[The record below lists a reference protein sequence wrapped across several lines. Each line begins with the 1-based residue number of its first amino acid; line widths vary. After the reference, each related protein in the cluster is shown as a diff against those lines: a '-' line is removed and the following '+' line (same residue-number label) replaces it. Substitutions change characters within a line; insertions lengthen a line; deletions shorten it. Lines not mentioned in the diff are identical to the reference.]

1 MNEVIQKT
9 LGNTKAISIEAN
21 SGAEALSSMSTSM
34 NQIVDSSKDMKNII
48 EIINSI
54 SEKINLLALNAS
66 IEAARAGNAGKGFAV
81 VALEI
86 SRLADQTA
94 SSLKDIDTLIKK
106 NNKQILSGID
116 TVNIMMKKTESINS
130 GVEAIVQKMN
140 SIFDYMQ
147 RQITT
152 KFLVEKETEVVKG
165 RAKEIQEITREQKIA
180 FDEIV
185 KAITYINEISHSNT
199 DSSNVI
205 AAKSLELSKVADLLK
220 EKVDFFKL

>member
-1 MNEVIQKT
+1 
-9 LGNTKAISIEAN
+9 
-21 SGAEALSSMSTSM
+21 
-34 NQIVDSSKDMKNII
+34 
-48 EIINSI
+48 
-54 SEKINLLALNAS
+54 
-66 IEAARAGNAGKGFAV
+66 
-81 VALEI
+81 
-86 SRLADQTA
+86 
-94 SSLKDIDTLIKK
+94 
-106 NNKQILSGID
+106 
-116 TVNIMMKKTESINS
+116 MKKTESINS

>member
-1 MNEVIQKT
+1 M
-9 LGNTKAISIEAN
+9 
-21 SGAEALSSMSTSM
+21 
-34 NQIVDSSKDMKNII
+34 
-48 EIINSI
+48 
-54 SEKINLLALNAS
+54 
-66 IEAARAGNAGKGFAV
+66 